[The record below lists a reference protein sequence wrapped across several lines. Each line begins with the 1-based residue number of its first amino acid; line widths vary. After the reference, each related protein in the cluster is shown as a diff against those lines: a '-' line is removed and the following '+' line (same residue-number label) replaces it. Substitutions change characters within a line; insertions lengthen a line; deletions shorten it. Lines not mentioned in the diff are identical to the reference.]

1 MHGITMIEFKD
12 HTKPEHWSGYCL
24 SNVFMELSDDEKD
37 KMNKEFTDAVSEVKV
52 KTILNED
59 K

>member
-1 MHGITMIEFKD
+1 MIEFKD

-59 K
+59 N